1 MAKFRT
7 VAKFATTEN
16 GKKLINQMEDYAR
29 QYASEKFDGVKLSYD
44 TAYSL
49 NDKAIKINETFASEL
64 ARRSK
69 YAMGDFD
76 SVEDYANFGT
86 VANMAVL
93 IQKVMLDA
101 VTPILIN
108 ATGLS
113 MLAEFHYGGYGDVFE
128 FEDKDNSVYK
138 VSKIGRRQKHT
149 KVQESKKQNKTI
161 TTDYYGL
168 SVKTNLPKIL
178 IGESMLAE
186 DIMKMGIAMEKKIYT
201 LVVKKFVTEC
211 EGITDTNL
219 ILTNYAEKT
228 ALEKFRTGSAKNG
241 AKLLMVG
248 DAIALKNVLPAEAR
262 TRILLQDEFNTTL
275 GYMSVWNGYS
285 AVGFDVV
292 ADDDET
298 GDVLGLPIN
307 RIYGVPTNG
316 SKLIHVA
323 IGSTLSNTDDTFDNN
338 DLSIVS
344 TFRKEL
350 GVELATAGGK
360 VVRIDL
366 P

>member
-128 FEDKDNSVYK
+128 FEDCDKAKEQSLYNTYA
-138 VSKIGRRQKHT
+138 IH
-149 KVQESKKQNKTI
+149 KKWPGSLNNLI
-161 TTDYYGL
+161 
-168 SVKTNLPKIL
+168 TNLDYSGTNRL
-178 IGESMLAE
+178 IPE
-186 DIMKMGIAMEKKIYT
+186 DLGI
-201 LVVKKFVTEC
+201 V
-211 EGITDTNL
+211 
-219 ILTNYAEKT
+219 
-228 ALEKFRTGSAKNG
+228 R
-241 AKLLMVG
+241 LMCG
-248 DAIALKNVLPAEAR
+248 
-262 TRILLQDEFNTTL
+262 
-275 GYMSVWNGYS
+275 
-285 AVGFDVV
+285 
-292 ADDDET
+292 
-298 GDVLGLPIN
+298 
-307 RIYGVPTNG
+307 
-316 SKLIHVA
+316 
-323 IGSTLSNTDDTFDNN
+323 
-338 DLSIVS
+338 
-344 TFRKEL
+344 
-350 GVELATAGGK
+350 
-360 VVRIDL
+360 
-366 P
+366 